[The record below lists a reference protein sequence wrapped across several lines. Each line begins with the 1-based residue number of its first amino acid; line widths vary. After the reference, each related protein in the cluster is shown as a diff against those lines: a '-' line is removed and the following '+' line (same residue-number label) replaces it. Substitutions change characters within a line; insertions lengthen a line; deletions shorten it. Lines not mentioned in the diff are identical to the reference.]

1 MPRFY
6 KVKKKFP
13 RTSKRS
19 TTSAIVIKAKKSSP
33 NSCIQANYN

>member
-6 KVKKKFP
+6 KVKKKLP

-19 TTSAIVIKAKKSSP
+19 TTSAIVIKAKKSVLTRVYS
-33 NSCIQANYN
+33 SKL